1 MNKVEVLFVVDEE
14 IEILMYYN
22 LWIGAKKEL
31 DYLKA
36 LISNS
41 IEDQKTEI
49 GKKALRQVIE
59 DYNEW
64 MLAYKE

>member
-1 MNKVEVLFVVDEE
+1 MVDKQ
-14 IEILMYYN
+14 IETLMYYN

-31 DYLKA
+31 DYLKD

-41 IEDQKTEI
+41 IENQKTEI

-64 MLAYKE
+64 MLAHKE

>member
-1 MNKVEVLFVVDEE
+1 LDKEND
-14 IEILMYYN
+14 ILIYYN

-31 DYLKA
+31 DYLQD

-41 IEDQKTEI
+41 IENQKTEI
-49 GKKALRQVIE
+49 GKKALRQIIE

-64 MLAYKE
+64 ILGHKE

>member
-1 MNKVEVLFVVDEE
+1 LDKEND
-14 IEILMYYN
+14 ILIYYN

-31 DYLKA
+31 DYLKD

-41 IEDQKTEI
+41 IENQKTEI
-49 GKKALRQVIE
+49 GKKALRQIIE

-64 MLAYKE
+64 ILGHKE

>member
-1 MNKVEVLFVVDEE
+1 
-14 IEILMYYN
+14 

-31 DYLKA
+31 DYLKD

-41 IEDQKTEI
+41 IENQKTEI
-49 GKKALRQVIE
+49 GKKALRQIIE

-64 MLAYKE
+64 ILGHKE

>member
-1 MNKVEVLFVVDEE
+1 MNKVEVLFVVDKE
-14 IEILMYYN
+14 IENLMYYN

-31 DYLKA
+31 DYLKD

-41 IEDQKTEI
+41 IENQKTEI

-64 MLAYKE
+64 MLAHKE